1 MNSNF
6 GQILGTQTVDQSM
19 TAFFDGALKIIFV
32 LLAGLYLA
40 FAFVVIRQISVMKK
54 TLLTPFSP
62 VIVMIGYFHFLL
74 ALMVFFLFLI
84 L

>member
-1 MNSNF
+1 MNQNVGF
-6 GQILGTQTVDQSM
+6 VLGTKTVDQSI
-19 TAFFDGALKIIFV
+19 TVLFDSALKIIFV

-54 TLLTPFSP
+54 TLITPFSP
-62 VIVMIGYFHFLL
+62 VIAIIGYLHFLI
-74 ALMVFFLFLI
+74 ALMVFFSFLM